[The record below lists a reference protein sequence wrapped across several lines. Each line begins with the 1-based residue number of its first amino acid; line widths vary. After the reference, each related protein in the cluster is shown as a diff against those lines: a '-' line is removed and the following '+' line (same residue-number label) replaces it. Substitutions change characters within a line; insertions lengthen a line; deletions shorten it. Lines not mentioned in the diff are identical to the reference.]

1 MDDGAC
7 SVTDVS
13 FYFLVGEPGGQ
24 TSWSVAEDILLAMIN
39 LLRPIGE
46 YSPVQ
51 DRALSEPV
59 PHYH

>member
-13 FYFLVGEPGGQ
+13 FFLVGEPGGQ

-46 YSPVQ
+46 YSPV
-51 DRALSEPV
+51 
-59 PHYH
+59 